1 MEFRNLIDTIFNVKS
16 TQIDSNKYTN
26 AQLINSY
33 TNFITNYNAEIYNDL
48 SVRSCVDT
56 IARHVAKLK
65 PVHIIQD
72 ENGRNA
78 QKSSINSLL
87 ANRPNIYMS
96 TSDFL
101 YKVASQLLYYGN
113 AFVYIQKDNKQNIN
127 GFYPID
133 FTSCELKEYDNNLYL
148 KFNFNNA
155 KNIVIPY
162 TDIIHIRR
170 NYSTHDLLGQDA
182 YKPLLETLTNLSK
195 SRQSIS
201 NKVENG
207 GKISGILK
215 LSGMVSQSEWKTKAE
230 LFADWFKSSTSKSGG
245 VATIDSTADF
255 IPVSTKAESAE
266 EAQLKY
272 LQSEVYSYFGIN
284 EAIVNGSYNETEWQ
298 AFYESIIE
306 GIKIQLSQEFTAK
319 VFTEKEKEYGNIID
333 FNSNR
338 LTYASTTN
346 KVNMVKELGAL
357 GLLTTNE
364 ARELFDL
371 PPVEDGDKRLVSLNY
386 INADKADEYQLN
398 KEKDNK

>member
-1 MEFRNLIDTIFNVKS
+1 MEFRNLIDTIFNVKPNQEDS
-16 TQIDSNKYTN
+16 TKYTN

-113 AFVYIQKDNKQNIN
+113 AFVYIQKDEKQNIN

-319 VFTEKEKEYGNIID
+319 VFTTKEKEYGNIID

>member
-1 MEFRNLIDTIFNVKS
+1 MEFRNLIDTIFNVKPNQEDS
-16 TQIDSNKYTN
+16 TKYTN

-101 YKVASQLLYYGN
+101 YKIASQLLFYGN
-113 AFVYIQKDNKQNIN
+113 AFVYIQKDEKQNIN

-245 VATIDSTADF
+245 IATIDSTADF

-386 INADKADEYQLN
+386 INADKADEYQL

>member
-1 MEFRNLIDTIFNVKS
+1 MEFRNLIDTIFNVKPNQEDS
-16 TQIDSNKYTN
+16 TKYTN

-113 AFVYIQKDNKQNIN
+113 AFVYIQKDEKQNIN

-319 VFTEKEKEYGNIID
+319 VFTEKEKAYGNIID

-386 INADKADEYQLN
+386 INADKADEYQL

>member
-1 MEFRNLIDTIFNVKS
+1 MEFRNLIDTIFNVKP
-16 TQIDSNKYTN
+16 TQTDSNKYTN

-48 SVRSCVDT
+48 AVRSCVDT

-78 QKSSINSLL
+78 QKSSINNLL

-101 YKVASQLLYYGN
+101 YKIASQLLFYGN
-113 AFVYIQKDNKQNIN
+113 AFVFIQKDDKQNIN

-319 VFTEKEKEYGNIID
+319 VFTEKEKAYGNIID

-386 INADKADEYQLN
+386 INADKADEYQL

>member
-1 MEFRNLIDTIFNVKS
+1 MEFRNLIDTIFNVKPNQEDS
-16 TQIDSNKYTN
+16 TKYTN

-162 TDIIHIRR
+162 TDIIHIRH

-255 IPVSTKAESAE
+255 IPVNTKAESAE

-319 VFTEKEKEYGNIID
+319 VFTDSERKYGNIID

-386 INADKADEYQLN
+386 INADKADEYQL

>member
-1 MEFRNLIDTIFNVKS
+1 MEFRNLIDTIFNVKPTQEDS
-16 TQIDSNKYTN
+16 TKYIN

-65 PVHIIQD
+65 PVHIIKD
-72 ENGRNA
+72 EDGRNI
-78 QKSSINSLL
+78 QKSAINNLL

-101 YKVASQLLYYGN
+101 YKIASQLLYYGN
-113 AFVYIQKDNKQNIN
+113 AFVFIQKDEKQNIN
-127 GFYPID
+127 GFYPVD
-133 FTSCELKEYDNNLYL
+133 FASCELKEYDDNLYL

-155 KNIVIPY
+155 KNIVVPY

-215 LSGMVSQSEWKTKAE
+215 LSGMVSQPEWKTKAE
-230 LFADWFKSSTSKSGG
+230 VFADWFKSSNSKSGG
-245 VATIDSTADF
+245 IAAIDSTADF

-266 EAQLKY
+266 ETQLKY

-398 KEKDNK
+398 KEKDSK

>member
-1 MEFRNLIDTIFNVKS
+1 MEFRNLIDTIFNVKPNQEDS
-16 TQIDSNKYTN
+16 TKYTN

-72 ENGRNA
+72 DNGRNT

-230 LFADWFKSSTSKSGG
+230 LFADWFKSSNSKSGG

-386 INADKADEYQLN
+386 INADKADEYQL

>member
-1 MEFRNLIDTIFNVKS
+1 MEFRNLIDTIFNVKPNQEDS
-16 TQIDSNKYTN
+16 TKYTN

-101 YKVASQLLYYGN
+101 YKIASQLLYYGN

-255 IPVSTKAESAE
+255 IPVLTKAESTE

-319 VFTEKEKEYGNIID
+319 VFTEKEKAYGNIID

-386 INADKADEYQLN
+386 INADKADEYQL

>member
-1 MEFRNLIDTIFNVKS
+1 MEFRNLIDTIFNVKP

-48 SVRSCVDT
+48 AVRSCVDT

-72 ENGRNA
+72 DNGRNT
-78 QKSSINSLL
+78 QKSAINNLL

-101 YKVASQLLYYGN
+101 YKIASQLLFYGN
-113 AFVYIQKDNKQNIN
+113 AFVFIQKDEKQNIN

-155 KNIVIPY
+155 KNIVISY

-319 VFTEKEKEYGNIID
+319 VFTAKEKEYGNIID

-386 INADKADEYQLN
+386 INADKADEYQL

>member
-1 MEFRNLIDTIFNVKS
+1 MEFRNLIDTIFNVKPTNEDS
-16 TQIDSNKYTN
+16 TKYTN

-87 ANRPNIYMS
+87 SNRPNIYMS

-113 AFVYIQKDNKQNIN
+113 AFVYIQKDEKQNIN

-319 VFTEKEKEYGNIID
+319 VFTEKEKAYGNIID

-386 INADKADEYQLN
+386 INADKADEYQL

>member
-1 MEFRNLIDTIFNVKS
+1 MEFRNLIDTIFNVKP
-16 TQIDSNKYTN
+16 TQIDSNKYIN

-48 SVRSCVDT
+48 AVRSCVDT

-101 YKVASQLLYYGN
+101 YKIASQLLFYGN
-113 AFVYIQKDNKQNIN
+113 AFVYIQKDEKQNIN

-215 LSGMVSQSEWKTKAE
+215 LSGMVSQPEWKTKAE
-230 LFADWFKSSTSKSGG
+230 VFADWFKSSNSKSGG
-245 VATIDSTADF
+245 IAAIDSTADF
-255 IPVSTKAESAE
+255 IPVNTKAESAE

-319 VFTEKEKEYGNIID
+319 VFTAKEKEYGNIID

>member
-1 MEFRNLIDTIFNVKS
+1 MEFRNLIDTIFNIKPTNEDS
-16 TQIDSNKYTN
+16 TKYTN

-48 SVRSCVDT
+48 AVRSCVDT

-319 VFTEKEKEYGNIID
+319 VFTQKEKEYGNIID

-386 INADKADEYQLN
+386 INADKADEYQL

>member
-1 MEFRNLIDTIFNVKS
+1 MEFRNLIDTIFNVKP

-48 SVRSCVDT
+48 AVRSCVDT

-72 ENGRNA
+72 ENGRNT
-78 QKSSINSLL
+78 QKSAINNLL

-101 YKVASQLLYYGN
+101 YKIASQLLFYGN
-113 AFVYIQKDNKQNIN
+113 AFVFIQKDEKQNIN
-127 GFYPID
+127 GFYPVD

-215 LSGMVSQSEWKTKAE
+215 LSGMVSQPEWKTKAE
-230 LFADWFKSSTSKSGG
+230 VFADWFKSSNSKSGG
-245 VATIDSTADF
+245 IAAIDSTADF

-272 LQSEVYSYFGIN
+272 LQSEVYAYFGIN
-284 EAIVNGSYNETEWQ
+284 ESIVNGSYNETEWQ

-319 VFTEKEKEYGNIID
+319 VFTAKEKEYGNIID

>member
-1 MEFRNLIDTIFNVKS
+1 MEFRNLIDTIFNVKP

-48 SVRSCVDT
+48 AVRSCVDT

-72 ENGRNA
+72 DNGRNT
-78 QKSSINSLL
+78 QKSAINSLL

-101 YKVASQLLYYGN
+101 YKIASQLLYYGN
-113 AFVYIQKDNKQNIN
+113 AFVYIQKDEKQNIN

-182 YKPLLETLTNLSK
+182 YNPLLETLTNLSK

-386 INADKADEYQLN
+386 INADKADEYQL

>member
-1 MEFRNLIDTIFNVKS
+1 MEFRNLIDTIFNVKP

-48 SVRSCVDT
+48 AVRSCVDT

-386 INADKADEYQLN
+386 INADKADEYQLH

>member
-1 MEFRNLIDTIFNVKS
+1 MEFRNLIDTIFNVKPNQEDS
-16 TQIDSNKYTN
+16 TKYTN

-48 SVRSCVDT
+48 AVRSCVDT

-386 INADKADEYQLN
+386 INADKADEYQL

>member
-1 MEFRNLIDTIFNVKS
+1 MEFRNLIDTIFNVKP
-16 TQIDSNKYTN
+16 TQIDSTKYTN

-255 IPVSTKAESAE
+255 IPVNTKAESAE

-386 INADKADEYQLN
+386 INADKADEYQL

>member
-1 MEFRNLIDTIFNVKS
+1 MEFRNLIDTIFNVKPTNEDS
-16 TQIDSNKYTN
+16 TKYTN

-48 SVRSCVDT
+48 AVRSCVDT

-182 YKPLLETLTNLSK
+182 HKPLLETLTHLSK

-386 INADKADEYQLN
+386 INADKADEYQL

>member
-1 MEFRNLIDTIFNVKS
+1 MEFRNLIDTIFNVKP

-48 SVRSCVDT
+48 AVRSCVDT

-148 KFNFNNA
+148 KFNFNNT

-386 INADKADEYQLN
+386 INADKADEYQL

>member
-1 MEFRNLIDTIFNVKS
+1 MEFRNLIDTIFNVKPNQEDS
-16 TQIDSNKYTN
+16 TKYTN

-72 ENGRNA
+72 DNGRNT
-78 QKSSINSLL
+78 QKSAINNLL

-101 YKVASQLLYYGN
+101 YKIASQLLFYGN
-113 AFVYIQKDNKQNIN
+113 AFVFIQKDEKQNIN

-319 VFTEKEKEYGNIID
+319 VFTEKEKAYGNIID

-386 INADKADEYQLN
+386 INADKADEYQL

>member
-1 MEFRNLIDTIFNVKS
+1 MEFRNLIDTIFNVKP
-16 TQIDSNKYTN
+16 DSNKYTN

-48 SVRSCVDT
+48 AVRSCVDT

-72 ENGRNA
+72 KNGRNA

-96 TSDFL
+96 ISDFL
-101 YKVASQLLYYGN
+101 YKVASQLLFYGN
-113 AFVYIQKDNKQNIN
+113 AFVYIQKDEKQNIN

-319 VFTEKEKEYGNIID
+319 VFTEKEKTYGNIID

-386 INADKADEYQLN
+386 INADKADEYQL

>member
-1 MEFRNLIDTIFNVKS
+1 MEFRNLIDTIFNVKP

-48 SVRSCVDT
+48 AVRSCVDT

-72 ENGRNA
+72 DNGRNT
-78 QKSSINSLL
+78 QKSAINSLL

-386 INADKADEYQLN
+386 INADKADEYQL

>member
-1 MEFRNLIDTIFNVKS
+1 MEFRNLIDTIFNVKPTNEDS
-16 TQIDSNKYTN
+16 TKYTN

-386 INADKADEYQLN
+386 INADKADEYQL
-398 KEKDNK
+398 KEKE

>member
-72 ENGRNA
+72 DNGRNA

-386 INADKADEYQLN
+386 INADKADEYQL

>member
-1 MEFRNLIDTIFNVKS
+1 MEFRNLIDTIFNVKP

-48 SVRSCVDT
+48 AVRSCVDT

-78 QKSSINSLL
+78 QKSSINNLL

-284 EAIVNGSYNETEWQ
+284 EAIANGSYNETEWQ

-386 INADKADEYQLN
+386 INADKADEYQL

>member
-1 MEFRNLIDTIFNVKS
+1 MEFRNLIDTIFNVKPTNEDS
-16 TQIDSNKYTN
+16 TKYTN

-48 SVRSCVDT
+48 AVRSCVDT

>member
-1 MEFRNLIDTIFNVKS
+1 MEFRNLIDTIFNVKP

-48 SVRSCVDT
+48 AVRSCVDT

-215 LSGMVSQSEWKTKAE
+215 LSGMVSQSEWKAKAE

-255 IPVSTKAESAE
+255 IPISTKAESAE

-386 INADKADEYQLN
+386 INADKADEYQL

>member
-1 MEFRNLIDTIFNVKS
+1 MEFRNLIDTIFNVKP

-48 SVRSCVDT
+48 AVRSCVDT

-72 ENGRNA
+72 DNGRNT
-78 QKSSINSLL
+78 QKSAINNLL

-386 INADKADEYQLN
+386 INADKADEYQL

>member
-1 MEFRNLIDTIFNVKS
+1 MEFRNLIDTIFNVKPTQEDS
-16 TQIDSNKYTN
+16 TKYTN

-266 EAQLKY
+266 ETQLKY

-386 INADKADEYQLN
+386 INADKADEYQL

>member
-1 MEFRNLIDTIFNVKS
+1 MEFRNLIDTIFNVKP

-48 SVRSCVDT
+48 AVRSCVDT

-306 GIKIQLSQEFTAK
+306 GIKIQLNQEFTAK

-386 INADKADEYQLN
+386 INADKADEYQL

>member
-1 MEFRNLIDTIFNVKS
+1 MEFRNLIDTIFNVKP
-16 TQIDSNKYTN
+16 TNEDSNKYTN

-48 SVRSCVDT
+48 AVRSCVDT

-255 IPVSTKAESAE
+255 IPVNTKAESAE

-319 VFTEKEKEYGNIID
+319 VFTAKEKEYGNIID

-386 INADKADEYQLN
+386 INADKADEYQL